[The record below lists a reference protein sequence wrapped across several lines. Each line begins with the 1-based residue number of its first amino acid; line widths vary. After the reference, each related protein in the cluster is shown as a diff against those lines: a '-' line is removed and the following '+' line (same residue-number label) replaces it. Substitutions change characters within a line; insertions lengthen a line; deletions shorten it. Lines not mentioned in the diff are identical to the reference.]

1 MDIEYRLP
9 LIECRYCDR
18 FIMRVKRQ
26 TYLYPTGTRTVTK
39 VYCKYERNCIKQYE
53 KQKEMERKN
62 HENG

>member
-9 LIECRYCDR
+9 LIECRCCDR

-26 TYLYPTGTRTVTK
+26 TYLYPTGTRAVTK
-39 VYCKYERNCIKQYE
+39 VYCKHEKDCIRRAI